1 MMLDLPGHY
10 NCWPGIFLIYQSKVK
25 VTMTEIFEIKM
36 EKLVYSGDCLGRL
49 PDGRAVFVPFVLPGE
64 IVKIEIVEDKKRY
77 ARAIP
82 LEILEESPDRIAPR
96 CTHFGECGGCQ
107 YQNLDYAKQLSA
119 KEAILRDQFTRIGKL
134 NDPPIYPI
142 VPSPS
147 PWHYRNNVQFH
158 IGQGGELGYIHADGE
173 HLLPIYECHLPQTL
187 INDLWPQIELGADPE
202 ILRLGI
208 RQDTYDNLMLV
219 LEGEEE
225 TPPEFSLDIPVSAVY
240 TPPEARLTV
249 LAGDDHL
256 TYQILDRNFQVSAR
270 SFFQVNTTM
279 AVKMVQYLLE
289 HLQLNDHT
297 QVIELYTGV
306 GLFSAFIAEKVGHL
320 TAIESSG
327 AACYDFTVNLEEF
340 DNVVLYEAEVEEVV
354 PTINFT
360 PDILI
365 ADPPRSGL
373 APAVH
378 DAITALQP
386 KQIAYISCDPATL
399 ARDLKKITRH
409 GYQLVSATPFD
420 LFPQTAHVETV
431 ALLKRDK

>member
-1 MMLDLPGHY
+1 
-10 NCWPGIFLIYQSKVK
+10 
-25 VTMTEIFEIKM
+25 MTEIFEIKM
-36 EKLVYSGDCLGRL
+36 EKLVYGGDCLGRL
-49 PDGRAVFVPFVLPGE
+49 PDGRAVFVPFVLPSE
-64 IVKIEIVEDKKRY
+64 IVRVEIVEDKKRF

-82 LEILEESPDRIAPR
+82 IELIQASPERITPR
-96 CTHFGECGGCQ
+96 CIHFGECGGCQ
-107 YQNLDYAKQLSA
+107 YQNLDYPDQLKT
-119 KEAILRDQFTRIGKL
+119 KEAIVRDQFERIGKID
-134 NDPPIYPI
+134 NPPIHPI
-142 VPSPS
+142 IPSPS
-147 PWHYRNNVQFH
+147 PWNYRNYVQFH
-158 IGQGGELGYIHADGE
+158 IGQNGELGYIHADGE
-173 HLLPIYECHLPQTL
+173 HLLPIYECHLPQTM
-187 INDLWPQIELGADPE
+187 INDLWPQIDLGETPG
-202 ILRLGI
+202 IYRLGI
-208 RQDTYDNLMLV
+208 REDSYDNLMLI

-256 TYQILDRNFQVSAR
+256 TYTLLDRNFQVSAR
-270 SFFQVNTTM
+270 SFFQVNTLM
-279 AVKMVQYLLE
+279 AEKMVHFLLKNVDFYE
-289 HLQLNDHT
+289 GSRA
-297 QVIELYTGV
+297 IELYAGV

-340 DNVVLYEAEVEEVV
+340 NNVVLYEAEVEEVV

-399 ARDLKKITRH
+399 ARDLKEITRH
-409 GYQLVSATPFD
+409 GYRLVSATPFD
-420 LFPQTAHVETV
+420 LFPQTAHVETI